1 MDKYFEKSR
10 DAFSEDTS
18 KTIRREQ
25 STLMVTSPDLQ
36 GLALTQTTIYWL
48 IWSSVLKGLDY
59 RKWP

>member
-36 GLALTQTTIYWL
+36 GLALTQTT
-48 IWSSVLKGLDY
+48 G
-59 RKWP
+59 